1 MSTSV
6 ERAADADDGVENLV
20 VSDPVI
26 GEWTDSYTNTWADSV
41 QLTTRSVGGRIEL
54 GRSSAAAQLPVASAR
69 RRQIS
74 PTELCAFN
82 HCPNP
87 Q

>member
-6 ERAADADDGVENLV
+6 EVAADADDGVENLV

-26 GEWTDSYTNTWADSV
+26 GEWTDSHTNTWADSV

-54 GRSSAAAQLPVASAR
+54 GRSSAAAQLPLASAR
-69 RRQIS
+69 RQHIS
-74 PTELCAFN
+74 CQSLQA
-82 HCPNP
+82 HDYDRGDS
-87 Q
+87 